1 MKLSIRQAAIT
12 LALSRGDML
21 SLDDARGMRIQVR
34 HGALWV
40 TQERGRADHF
50 VGPGAHFTVSRRGR
64 TVVEALERGL
74 VQLSTDRAA

>member
-1 MKLSIRQAAIT
+1 MKLSIRKAAVT

-21 SLDDARGMRIQVR
+21 SLDDARGMRIRVR
-34 HGALWV
+34 RGALWV
-40 TQERGRADHF
+40 TQERSGADHF
-50 VGPGAHFTVSRRGR
+50 VGPGTYFTVSRRWR

>member
-1 MKLSIRQAAIT
+1 MKLSIRQPAIT
-12 LALSRGDML
+12 VALSRGDML
-21 SLDDARGMRIQVR
+21 SLDDARGVRIGVR
-34 HGALWV
+34 RGALWV

-50 VGPGAHFTVSRRGR
+50 VGPGAHFTVSRSGR